1 MYKQDMK
8 KFSVDNVFLKIT
20 TFLWIIL
27 ILHTSLFLEI
37 VTTKFGGGGPRARK
51 TNTVPH
57 IKNIYIYILIAIK
70 LNVKIYY
77 SNKPES
83 LEP

>member
-8 KFSVDNVFLKIT
+8 KFSVDNVFLKVT

-37 VTTKFGGGGPRARK
+37 VTTKFGGGREPRARK

-57 IKNIYIYILIAIK
+57 IKNIYIYIF
-70 LNVKIYY
+70 
-77 SNKPES
+77 
-83 LEP
+83 